1 MLVES
6 ADDLVGLGRSV
17 DVSGSESVR
26 VGSMG
31 AVVELSGA
39 DDVEYVSYVWRSSS
53 SFDEF
58 ENRFEAITG
67 VTEVVVRSDSADG
80 ARVVSSGV
88 SGTNVHMD
96 VASSAGW
103 QRVWG
108 STVGSGSY
116 SLDGL
121 HVQFAAL
128 DVSGIGF
135 GSSPRSTPSFVGWS
149 SVTLHFGRAVASGS
163 VQVSAS
169 SSLEAVSGDSVS
181 VSSSSVSVSAGST
194 LDVSGGDSV
203 SIASDVVAVESGSS
217 LEVSS
222 VLSLIHI

>member
-1 MLVES
+1 MSLESGGSGSATFGDGLSVSGGSVLVES
-6 ADDLVGLGRSV
+6 GGGLVGVGRSV

-39 DDVEYVSYVWRSSS
+39 DDVEYVGYVWRSSS

-108 STVGSGSY
+108 ST
-116 SLDGL
+116 
-121 HVQFAAL
+121 
-128 DVSGIGF
+128 
-135 GSSPRSTPSFVGWS
+135 
-149 SVTLHFGRAVASGS
+149 
-163 VQVSAS
+163 
-169 SSLEAVSGDSVS
+169 AVSYTHL
-181 VSSSSVSVSAGST
+181 T
-194 LDVSGGDSV
+194 LPTKRIV
-203 SIASDVVAVESGSS
+203 
-217 LEVSS
+217 
-222 VLSLIHI
+222 